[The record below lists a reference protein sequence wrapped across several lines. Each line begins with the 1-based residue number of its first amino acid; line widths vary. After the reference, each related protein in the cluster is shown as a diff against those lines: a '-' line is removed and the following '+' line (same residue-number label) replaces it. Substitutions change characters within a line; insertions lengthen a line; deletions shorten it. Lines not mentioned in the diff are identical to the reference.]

1 MSMDRGAEMTR
12 RRFLALG
19 GMTLA
24 GWALAPK
31 WARAAAAAGRG
42 SRKILVVLFQRGAAD
57 GLNIIPPYADPAY
70 RKARPSIRIME
81 PGRPEGALD
90 LDGTFGL
97 HPRLSPLLPLWKE
110 GRFAVVHAAGSPDAT
125 RSHFDAQDCMESGT
139 PGLKATQDGWLNR
152 ALTAGKV
159 PREALA
165 AVALAGRTPR
175 TMQGAYPVM
184 AVSSADQLRGGG
196 ASADSFETVYE
207 DAVDDLLSGPA
218 RDLGRARKA
227 VAGLDKADG
236 RAVEARGY
244 PKGKLGRD
252 FFEVARLIK
261 ADVGLRVGFLEA
273 GGWDHHFNEGSTQGQ
288 LARRLEELGGS
299 IAAFY
304 KDLGSAGD
312 SVLLLTMTEFGRTLE
327 ENGNGG
333 TDHGHGSV
341 MTLFGP
347 VKGGKVH
354 GRWPG
359 LGERSLYEARDLA
372 VTTDYRSVVSEVL
385 RGHLGLTDLSAVFPD
400 GPDARLG
407 LL

>member
-1 MSMDRGAEMTR
+1 MDRGPEMTR

-19 GMTLA
+19 GLTLGWTLA
-24 GWALAPK
+24 PA
-31 WARAAAAAGRG
+31 WARAAAAGVARG
-42 SRKILVVLFQRGAAD
+42 SRKTLIVLFQRGAAD

-70 RKARPSIRIME
+70 RKARPSIRIQE
-81 PGRPEGALD
+81 PGRSDGALD

-97 HPRLSPLLPLWKE
+97 HPKLSALMPLWKE
-110 GRFAVVHAAGSPDAT
+110 GRFAAVHAAGSPQAT

-139 PGLKATQDGWLNR
+139 PDSKTTPDGWLNR
-152 ALTAGKV
+152 ALASGRV
-159 PREALA
+159 PRGALS

-175 TMQGAYPVM
+175 TMRGAYPVL

-196 ASADSFETVYE
+196 AAAESFESVYE

-227 VAGLDKADG
+227 VAGLEKADA
-236 RAVEARGY
+236 RAVEALGY

-252 FFEVARLIK
+252 FFELARLIK
-261 ADVGLRVGFLEA
+261 AGVGLRVGFLEA
-273 GGWDHHFNEGSTQGQ
+273 GGWDHHFNEGSTNGQ
-288 LARRLEELGGS
+288 LGRRLEELGGS

-304 KDLGSAGD
+304 RDLGGSGD
-312 SVLLLTMTEFGRTLE
+312 DVLLLTMTEFGRTLE

-341 MTLFGP
+341 MTAFGP
-347 VKGGKVH
+347 VKGGKVY
-354 GRWPG
+354 GNWPG
-359 LGERSLYEARDLA
+359 LGPKALYESRDLA
-372 VTTDYRSVVSEVL
+372 VTTDYRAVVGEIL
-385 RGHLGLTDLSAVFPD
+385 RGHLGVADLSSVFPG
-400 GPDARLG
+400 GPDAPLG

>member
-1 MSMDRGAEMTR
+1 MTR
-12 RRFLALG
+12 RRFLSLG
-19 GMTLA
+19 GLALA
-24 GWALAPK
+24 GWAAPR
-31 WARAAAAAGRG
+31 WVRAAAAAARG
-42 SRKILVVLFQRGAAD
+42 SSKTLVVLFQRGAAD

-70 RKARPSIRIME
+70 RKARPSIRILE

-90 LDGTFGL
+90 LEGGFGL
-97 HPRLSPLLPLWKE
+97 HPRLAPLLPLWKE

-139 PGLKATQDGWLNR
+139 PGRKATQDGWLNR
-152 ALTAGKV
+152 ALSASRI
-159 PREALA
+159 PRGPLA

-175 TMQGAYPVM
+175 TMAGAYPVL

-196 ASADSFETVYE
+196 ATEESFESVYE

-227 VAGLDKADG
+227 VAGLEKADG
-236 RAVEARGY
+236 AAVEAAGY

-252 FFEVARLIK
+252 FFEIARLIK

-288 LARRLEELGGS
+288 LARRLDELGGS

-304 KDLGSAGD
+304 RDLGARGD
-312 SVLLLTMTEFGRTLE
+312 GVLLLTMTEFGRALE

-347 VKGGKVH
+347 VKGGKVY
-354 GRWPG
+354 GSWPG
-359 LGERSLYEARDLA
+359 LGEKALFESRDLA
-372 VTTDYRSVVSEVL
+372 VTTDYRRVVSEIL
-385 RGHLGLTDLSAVFPD
+385 RGHLGLQDTAAVFPG
-400 GPDARLG
+400 GPHAPLG

>member
-1 MSMDRGAEMTR
+1 MGPEPEMTR

-19 GMTLA
+19 GLALA
-24 GWALAPK
+24 GWGFVPE
-31 WARAAAAAGRG
+31 WARAAAAAARG
-42 SRKILVVLFQRGAAD
+42 ARKILVVLFQRGAAD
-57 GLNIIPPYADPAY
+57 GLNIIPPYADPDY
-70 RKARPSIRIME
+70 RKARPTIRILE

-90 LDGTFGL
+90 LDGRFGL
-97 HPRLSPLLPLWKE
+97 HPGLAPLMPLWKE
-110 GRFAVVHAAGSPDAT
+110 GRFAVVHAAGSPDGT

-139 PGLKATQDGWLNR
+139 PGRKSTSDGWLNR
-152 ALTAGKV
+152 ALTAARV
-159 PREALA
+159 PRGPLA

-175 TMQGAYPVM
+175 TMAGAYPVL
-184 AVSSADQLRGGG
+184 AVSSADQLRAGG
-196 ASADSFETVYE
+196 AAADSFEAVYE

-227 VAGLDKADG
+227 VAGLEKADA
-236 RAVEARGY
+236 RAVEEAGY

-261 ADVGLRVGFLEA
+261 AGVGLRVGFLEA

-288 LARRLEELGGS
+288 LARRLDELGGS

-304 KDLGSAGD
+304 QDLGAAGD
-312 SVLLLTMTEFGRTLE
+312 EVLLITMTEFGRALE

-347 VKGGKVH
+347 VKGGKVY
-354 GRWPG
+354 GNWPG
-359 LGERSLYEARDLA
+359 LGQASLYESRDLA
-372 VTTDYRSVVSEVL
+372 VTTDYRAVVGEVL
-385 RGHLGLTDLSAVFPD
+385 RGHLGLTDTAAVFPG
-400 GPDARLG
+400 GPQAPLG

>member
-1 MSMDRGAEMTR
+1 MDHGPEMTR

-19 GMTLA
+19 GLTLA
-24 GWALAPK
+24 SWGLAPG
-31 WARAAAAAGRG
+31 WARAAAASAARG

-70 RKARPSIRIME
+70 RKARPSIRIAE
-81 PGRPEGALD
+81 PGRQDGALD

-97 HPRLSPLLPLWKE
+97 HPRLAPLLPLWKE
-110 GRFAVVHAAGSPDAT
+110 GRFAVIHAVGSPDVT
-125 RSHFDAQDCMESGT
+125 RSHFDAQDYMESGT

-159 PREALA
+159 PRGPLG

-175 TMQGAYPVM
+175 TMQGAYPVL

-196 ASADSFETVYE
+196 AAADSFESVYE
-207 DAVDDLLSGPA
+207 EAVDDLLSGPA
-218 RDLGRARKA
+218 RELGRARKA
-227 VAGLDKADG
+227 VSGLEKADG

-252 FFEVARLIK
+252 FFELARLIK

-273 GGWDHHFNEGSTQGQ
+273 GGWDHHYNEGGAQGQ
-288 LARRLEELGGS
+288 LARRLDELGGS

-304 KDLGSAGD
+304 TDLGSRAED
-312 SVLLLTMTEFGRTLE
+312 VLLVTMTEFGRTLE

-347 VKGGKVH
+347 VKGGKVY
-354 GRWPG
+354 GKWPG
-359 LGERSLYEARDLA
+359 LGAKALHESRDLA
-372 VTTDYRSVVSEVL
+372 VTTDYRAVVSEVL
-385 RGHLGLTDLSAVFPD
+385 RGHLGIANTTAVFPG
-400 GPDARLG
+400 GPAASLG

>member
-1 MSMDRGAEMTR
+1 MDRGPDMTR

-19 GMTLA
+19 GLTLGWTLA
-24 GWALAPK
+24 PS
-31 WARAAAAAGRG
+31 WARAAAAGVARG
-42 SRKILVVLFQRGAAD
+42 SKKTLIVLFQRGAAD

-70 RKARPSIRIME
+70 RKARPSIRIQE
-81 PGRPEGALD
+81 PGRSDGALD

-97 HPRLSPLLPLWKE
+97 HPKLSALMPMWKE
-110 GRFAVVHAAGSPDAT
+110 GRFAVVHAAGSPQAT

-139 PGLKATQDGWLNR
+139 PDSKTTPDGWLNR
-152 ALTAGKV
+152 ALASGRV
-159 PREALA
+159 SRGPLS

-175 TMQGAYPVM
+175 TMRGAYPVL

-196 ASADSFETVYE
+196 AAAESFESVYE

-227 VAGLDKADG
+227 VAGLEKADG
-236 RAVEARGY
+236 RAVEALGY

-252 FFEVARLIK
+252 FFELARLIK
-261 ADVGLRVGFLEA
+261 AGVGLRVGFLEA
-273 GGWDHHFNEGSTQGQ
+273 GGWDHHFNEGSTNGQ
-288 LARRLEELGGS
+288 LGRRLEELGGS

-304 KDLGSAGD
+304 KDLGGAGD
-312 SVLLLTMTEFGRTLE
+312 DVLLLTMTEFGRTLE

-347 VKGGKVH
+347 VKGGKVY
-354 GRWPG
+354 GGWPG
-359 LGERSLYEARDLA
+359 LGPKALYESRDLA
-372 VTTDYRSVVSEVL
+372 VTTDYRAVVGEVL
-385 RGHLGLTDLSAVFPD
+385 RGHLGVADLASVFPG
-400 GPDARLG
+400 GPDAPLG

>member
-1 MSMDRGAEMTR
+1 MDLGPEMTR

-19 GMTLA
+19 GLTVA
-24 GWALAPK
+24 GWGLVPA
-31 WARAAAAAGRG
+31 WARAAAAAARG
-42 SRKILVVLFQRGAAD
+42 SRKTLVVLFQRGAAD

-70 RKARPSIRIME
+70 RKARPTIRIAE

-90 LDGTFGL
+90 LNGTFGL
-97 HPRLSPLLPLWKE
+97 HPRLAPLLPLWKE

-139 PGLKATQDGWLNR
+139 PGRKATPDGWLNR
-152 ALTAGKV
+152 ALTSARI
-159 PREALA
+159 PRGPLS

-175 TMQGAYPVM
+175 TMTGAYPVL
-184 AVSSADQLRGGG
+184 AVSGADQLRGGG
-196 ASADSFETVYE
+196 AAADSFEAVYE

-218 RDLGRARKA
+218 RELGRARKA
-227 VAGLDKADG
+227 VAGFEKADG
-236 RAVEARGY
+236 RAVEDAGY

-252 FFEVARLIK
+252 FFEIARLIK

-288 LARRLEELGGS
+288 LAKRLDELGGS

-304 KDLGSAGD
+304 SDLGAAG
-312 SVLLLTMTEFGRTLE
+312 SEVLLLTMTEFARTLE

-347 VKGGKVH
+347 VKGGKVY
-354 GRWPG
+354 GNWPG
-359 LGERSLYEARDLA
+359 LGPKALYESRDLA
-372 VTTDYRSVVSEVL
+372 VTTDYRAVVSEVL
-385 RGHLGLTDLSAVFPD
+385 RGHLGLKDTSAVFPG
-400 GPDARLG
+400 GPDAPLG